1 MTPKNDVACA
11 WMRRSLAFALLTL
24 SVAATACDR
33 PPSADNLREWTAA
46 DHDRNDEKEKSG
58 AQGARRGAQQPRAAG
73 GGGGG
78 GGDDVVLIEAT
89 WKAQCLRC
97 HGQIGHGDGPEGPM
111 VKASDLT
118 NGDWQD
124 KVQDGDIAATI
135 KTGKNKM
142 PKFELPDTVVQ
153 GLVARIRASRGR

>member
-1 MTPKNDVACA
+1 
-11 WMRRSLAFALLTL
+11 MRRSLAFALIALTI
-24 SVAATACDR
+24 AACDR
-33 PPSADNLREWTAA
+33 PPTADNLRDWTPA

-58 AQGARRGAQQPRAAG
+58 AQGGARQRGAQQPRGTGNTGNA
-73 GGGGG
+73 
-78 GGDDVVLIEAT
+78 DDGTVLIDAT

-97 HGQIGHGDGPEGPM
+97 HGPIGHGDGPEGPM
-111 VKASDLT
+111 VKATDLT

-142 PKFELPDTVVQ
+142 PKFDLPDSVVQ